1 MHESFVVRFL
11 QKQSNVKKFTLQ
23 EEILRRR
30 RHLGG
35 GGHRAQ
41 SPVLN
46 YNEKH
51 PFLFFSIFLI
61 KAFLSSNMQRMLQK
75 LNAAKSQF

>member
-46 YNEKH
+46 
-51 PFLFFSIFLI
+51 
-61 KAFLSSNMQRMLQK
+61 
-75 LNAAKSQF
+75 